1 MALFNCSTCNPSY
14 EWTSYSETQCYRI
27 DTTGS
32 TAPVFTL
39 PAVDR
44 NYIDYSIFGTRFY
57 DFGFNLNGTGTILTT
72 STFVN
77 VWKSNNPT
85 NGPMNRCSIWT
96 TTSPNGLPY
105 EKWLGFSKC
114 FTITEN
120 KTYYFGVAADN
131 DFRAVLDGI
140 EILNTFG
147 GPYDNSPYAFKYWHI
162 YPINLSAGYHILELY
177 GLNQGSYG
185 AFGCTIYDN
194 TLSELT
200 GATSVSQLNEI
211 LTSSGQ
217 TTIELVQDL
226 NNNYLTSG
234 YTCPEGYRFACDEC
248 TQFIYCDKG
257 DIPPNPPFPPVPP
270 VPPAYPPILTNEC
283 GVSTVLSM
291 VAECSVI
298 QQPTTQSSYD
308 GSLSV
313 SVLGGTTPYI
323 ITWSNG
329 VVESSIS
336 GSTITNLNA
345 GTYTATIV
353 DYWGD
358 FSSTTICT
366 LLPQTTTTT
375 STTTTTTEKP
385 YSSEFCMTVIQN
397 ETSSKINFIYNGL
410 VNGQHS
416 WISDDPVGYS
426 ITGNTSGTQWRVDGF
441 TSPAYGITNTEPP
454 SSTWTTLGFGK
465 FVSITT
471 ADGPCN
477 PLIITSPKYSVV
489 MPNDTINIKLSKNEP
504 LCGCDGA
511 ITILATNGNPPYSYS
526 VDNGVT
532 YKNSPIFNNLCNG
545 LYTIS
550 VIDNIGNVS
559 NSSISLSRPPLPT
572 QYTISLNKNSRTTLN
587 NGVTKTIVT
596 DITFSVSPKLPD
608 GAYITFD
615 LIHNNTFKCSPVFS
629 AASLTTNTTFTK
641 NSSPV
646 SLTLSGTSTG
656 TTFNTYPGCQDQNI
670 FVSTY
675 TENWA
680 GVEISSTDEFVLSTT
695 SSVSQNV
702 NMSCYYVDD
711 LDTYYLLNL
720 KINNCSCCSVRNI

>member
-14 EWTSYSETQCYRI
+14 DWTSYSETQCYRI

-32 TAPVFTL
+32 TAPVFNL
-39 PAVDR
+39 PAVTKKLL
-44 NYIDYSIFGTRFY
+44 DYSNKGTRFY
-57 DFGFNLNGTGTILTT
+57 DFGFNLNGTGTILMT
-72 STFVN
+72 STFVD
-77 VWKSNNPT
+77 VWNSNNST

-96 TTSPNGLPY
+96 TTSPIGKPY
-105 EKWLGFSKC
+105 DTWLGFSKC

-140 EILNTFG
+140 EILNTLG
-147 GPYDNSPYAFKYWHI
+147 GPYDNSTDAFKYWHI

-177 GLNQGSYG
+177 GLNQGADG

-257 DIPPNPPFPPVPP
+257 DIPPNPPFPPVTP

-416 WISDDPVGYS
+416 WISDDPVGYT

-465 FVSITT
+465 SVSITT

-477 PLIITSPKYSVV
+477 PLIITSPKYSIVS
-489 MPNDTINIKLSKNEP
+489 PNNPFNLKVNKNEP

-550 VIDNIGNVS
+550 VIDFSGNVS

-572 QYTISLNKNSRTTLN
+572 QYTISLNKNSRTALN

-695 SSVSQNV
+695 SSVSLNV

>member
-39 PAVDR
+39 PAVDK

-96 TTSPNGLPY
+96 TTSFIGLPY
-105 EKWLGFSKC
+105 KKWLGFSKC

-177 GLNQGSYG
+177 GLNQGADG

-234 YTCPEGYRFACDEC
+234 YTCPEGYRFACGEC

-257 DIPPNPPFPPVPP
+257 DIPPNPPFPPVTP
-270 VPPAYPPILTNEC
+270 VPPAYPPVLTNEC

-416 WISDDPVGYS
+416 WISDDPVGYT

-477 PLIITSPKYSVV
+477 PLIITSPKYSIVS
-489 MPNDTINIKLSKNEP
+489 PNNPFNLKVNKNEP

-532 YKNSPIFNNLCNG
+532 YKNSPFFTNLCNG

-550 VIDNIGNVS
+550 VIDFSGNVS
-559 NSSISLSRPPLPT
+559 NSSISLSTPPLPT
-572 QYTISLNKNSRTTLN
+572 LYSLSLNKKQRVVSN
-587 NGVTKTIVT
+587 NGITKSYTTDVLVTV
-596 DITFSVSPKLPD
+596 DPPLPST
-608 GAYITFD
+608 AFITFD
-615 LIHNNTFKCSPVFS
+615 LIHTNSFKCSPVFS
-629 AASLTTNTTFTK
+629 AASVSTNTTLTENLSPISFT
-641 NSSPV
+641 
-646 SLTLSGTSTG
+646 TSGQSTG
-656 TTFNTYPGCQDQNI
+656 TTINTYPGCQDQNI
-670 FVSTY
+670 FLTTY
-675 TENWA
+675 SEIWE
-680 GVEISSTDEFVLSTT
+680 GLVISSIDTIELSTN
-695 SSVSQNV
+695 SSITQNV
-702 NMSCYYVDD
+702 SIGCYFGEV
-711 LDTYYLLNL
+711 LDTYSVSNL